1 MYIVT
6 FVVFLVQGGKDVG
19 VYVQLSTAFVVL
31 QNTFLLTLLK
41 TFCKYSVNPV
51 PVQLEKYLNTRLW
64 RCESNQQNK
73 CGLLYYGY
81 IAISYVL
88 LFSSYLQLVFSQFQ
102 RITVCFAV
110 AVIFCLLMG
119 PFVSVCPLVM
129 VQ

>member
-31 QNTFLLTLLK
+31 QNTFLLRLLK
-41 TFCKYSVNPV
+41 TFCKYHVNPV
-51 PVQLEKYLNTRLW
+51 PVQLEKYLNTQLW
-64 RCESNQQNK
+64 RCERNQQN
-73 CGLLYYGY
+73 
-81 IAISYVL
+81 SYVL

-102 RITVCFAV
+102 MITVRFAV
-110 AVIFCLLMG
+110 AVIVCLLTG